1 MKLNNTY
8 KFIFVKQNYFILI
21 AKILRNLILR
31 LRRMKNNSIFFI
43 LLLIMKNEEHS
54 DITLQNYQFKQLSSN
69 IFSKDVSHK
78 IKR

>member
-31 LRRMKNNSIFFI
+31 LRRTKNNSIFFI

-54 DITLQNYQFKQLSSN
+54 DITLQNYQFKQLSSS

>member
-54 DITLQNYQFKQLSSN
+54 DITLQNYQFKQLSSS

>member
-31 LRRMKNNSIFFI
+31 LRRTKNNSIFFI